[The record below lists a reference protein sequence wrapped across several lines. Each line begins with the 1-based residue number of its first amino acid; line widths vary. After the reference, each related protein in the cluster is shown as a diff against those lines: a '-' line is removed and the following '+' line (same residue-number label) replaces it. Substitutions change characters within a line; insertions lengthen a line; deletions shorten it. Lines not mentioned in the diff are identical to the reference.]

1 LLEPQRTN
9 LFNFSEQLDNA
20 YWSKIGSLTITAN
33 TNVSPDG
40 YTNADLVTT
49 TAAPA
54 RIQRAFTG
62 LTAGTRTLSCFVKA
76 GTASS
81 FRINTF
87 DGIVDKDANFN
98 IATGVITSTS
108 AGVTATITNYGNGWY
123 RVTHNYTSAGTTY
136 SCQFFFDNVGTYQV
150 WGFQFEDLAAYPTS
164 YIPSLGASVTRLADA
179 ASKTGISSLIGQTEG
194 TIYWEIQKD
203 AITGNCRFQLS
214 DGTSDNW
221 IFVSVEEAS
230 RAIRIYAGV
239 LSGTTVDVTSV
250 ATLNDNAH
258 KIAFAYA
265 QNDFKVYVDG
275 VDFLTNTSGDIP
287 ACSRLDLG
295 SNSPTGAVL
304 ATSNISAAAL
314 YPVRLSNSELASL
327 TSL

>member
-1 LLEPQRTN
+1 M
-9 LFNFSEQLDNA
+9 
-20 YWSKIGSLTITAN
+20 GSYA
-33 TNVSPDG
+33 
-40 YTNADLVTT
+40 
-49 TAAPA
+49 
-54 RIQRAFTG
+54 
-62 LTAGTRTLSCFVKA
+62 
-76 GTASS
+76 
-81 FRINTF
+81 
-87 DGIVDKDANFN
+87 
-98 IATGVITSTS
+98 
-108 AGVTATITNYGNGWY
+108 
-123 RVTHNYTSAGTTY
+123 
-136 SCQFFFDNVGTYQV
+136 
-150 WGFQFEDLAAYPTS
+150 TS
-164 YIPSLGASVTRLADA
+164 YIKTTTASVTRLADT
-179 ASKTGISSLIGQTEG
+179 ASKTGISSLIGQTAG

-203 AITGNCRFQLS
+203 AITGNSRFQLS
-214 DGTSDNW
+214 DGTSNNW
-221 IFVSVEEAS
+221 LFVSVEEAS
-230 RAIRIYAGV
+230 RNIRIYAGV